1 MRVLRVVVC
10 AVMLPAG
17 IASAQDAAAPAPTT
31 EVTITATRSLDPAL
45 PYTLFYPAPMLLVE
59 DGEDYTIATLEYPGT
74 ALHCDAMIG
83 QGGAPDWSAETAAA
97 TLDRA
102 GTEAAWLEQFPGF
115 AISTVETVNM
125 QSGPAMFYEGASQNS
140 PFGVPTTIFHAEAV
154 DGGRTYIYECLA
166 DTTIAPGVKGLVNF
180 LFANFST
187 RSDGECCVDP
197 AVKE

>member
-10 AVMLPAG
+10 ALMLPSGG
-17 IASAQDAAAPAPTT
+17 ITWAQDTPAAATT
-31 EVTITATRSLDPAL
+31 EVTINAARSLSSDL
-45 PYTLFYPAPMLLVE
+45 PYTLFYPEPMQLVE
-59 DGEDYTIATLEYPGT
+59 DGEDYTIATLEYPGA
-74 ALHCDAMIG
+74 ALHCDAMVG
-83 QGGAPDWSAETAAA
+83 EGGAADWSAESAAA
-97 TLDRA
+97 SLDRA
-102 GTEAAWLEQFPGF
+102 ATEAAWLEQFPGF
-115 AISTVETVNM
+115 AISAVETVNL
-125 QSGPAMFYEGASQNS
+125 QSGPAMFYEGTSQNS

-166 DTTIAPGVKGLVNF
+166 DTTIAAGVKGLVDF